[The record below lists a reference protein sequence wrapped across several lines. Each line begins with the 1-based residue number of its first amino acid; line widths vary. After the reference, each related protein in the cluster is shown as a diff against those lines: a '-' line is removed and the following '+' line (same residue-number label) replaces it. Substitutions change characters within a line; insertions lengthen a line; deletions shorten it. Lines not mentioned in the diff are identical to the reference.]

1 MKKKKV
7 LLALL
12 MTCIATTGVVALAGC
27 AKNKGNNNNT
37 NIENP
42 DVPLDPGG
50 NTQCD
55 HANATHFAKVDATC
69 TANGTE
75 EYWYCAACEKHF
87 SDAALTQET
96 TLTELTILAH
106 HTPGEDLIEEVAA
119 TCTKEGIKAHY
130 VCEECHLNL
139 DAEGN
144 VLHDLTLPKKA
155 HTMEHVEAHEAHCDS
170 TGNLEY
176 WYCSDCGVYYL
187 DEAGTNGTTLE
198 GVTLPKAHVFT
209 YVQGSPA
216 TCTEAGVVE
225 HWHCGECNKDFD
237 AQGNELSTT
246 VINAL
251 GHTMTHHDKVDETCT
266 EAGTVEYWECEVC
279 HKKYSDE
286 NGEHEITNIVIEPNT
301 DNHKFTEWVEEVPAT
316 CTTAGVKGHYDCE
329 DCGKHFDINH
339 NEIEDLTIAVDEN
352 AHTYGEWIEEVPAT
366 CTSDGVKGHY
376 HCADCGKDFDEEH
389 NVLESLVIPAAHK
402 LTHVDAVGAT
412 CTTDGNVEY
421 WECSECGKKFADAA
435 GKEELDSVVIPAAH
449 KLTHVEAKAPTCEEA
464 GNIEY
469 WECSECGAKFLDEAG
484 EEAAGD
490 VSLPATGHSWADE
503 WTYDKETRTYNRICN
518 NDEEHVEPQAA
529 GVSAEFAYLVDD
541 IDELN
546 AVIALGGY
554 IRLTADIETASALLV
569 NGNVNIDLNGKKL
582 TSSDYEAVYLYT
594 GANLVI
600 KNGSVTVNGYTEIK
614 DTKNN
619 VLKYAWGIEVG
630 IPEEGS
636 ESTLTTVAL
645 EKVDVLVEGD
655 SVYQYGVGIYGKTDL
670 QISGGSIKVTGTK
683 GLGIGVAQAIE
694 TTDINVTGTALEGT
708 ACIELRKGKAEFTRC
723 TLKSD
728 TYAAGV
734 AVKLFNE
741 ADITLTDCSVA
752 GNYYAVAG
760 NGTTDPTLPTYGKPA
775 KATLNNCTL
784 TSVYCGVYQPQ
795 AGGELYVNG
804 GSITVEKECAIEV
817 RSGIVVVDG
826 ATLTTNGTFSAS
838 KAGGGTSMTGV
849 ALAVSQHTSNEP
861 IEVNVTDTI
870 LNGVYAVYE
879 RDMMDDT
886 ARDKISITLGEGNE
900 INGCVYSE
908 NCANIEESHTFGE
921 WAWNADN
928 SVYEQTC
935 ESCGKVVSH
944 EADGSEQFPW
954 VVTDAESL
962 KAAVAE
968 GGYITLSADIEAMIT
983 IAADKEVNL
992 NLNGYRLSYE
1002 GTQVKKS
1009 GTIVNNGTLTLTG
1022 NGTVYNG
1029 VHQMAAIVNKGT
1041 ATLNGVTLQRP
1052 YVAKTET
1059 TSLNSYYVIDNA
1071 AGEMTILDVHVLTD
1085 PADTFSSLVH
1095 NANETV
1101 KATLTIEGGTFENGD
1116 IVIKNE
1122 DSGLLY
1128 VNGGTFNGAQGVQNW
1143 GTAYINGGDVKF
1155 VRTGVWSSDYKG
1167 VTYIND
1173 DNFSGGLELQCVE
1186 TWVGQYLTDDNTP
1199 VLKVKDG
1206 IFHDQPVMSYAI
1218 GNKSYVATEED
1229 GYSLVTTNEEGYA
1242 VYSLALPAFATDE
1255 ASFLAALE
1263 NGGYIR
1269 LAKDVTLTT
1278 AKTFTVT
1285 DTLHIDLNG
1294 KTLNTAMDTILAAK
1308 DGGNLTIVNGN
1319 LKMSRTPNKN
1329 GLCSKS
1335 SIDVYTGSSVTLDGV
1350 SMTTNGYS
1358 LFPAGDAASVTV
1370 RNSII
1375 RATTATALGT
1385 NAGTTDNYNVVVNI
1399 EDSTL
1404 FGYFEAVIFNV
1415 PGTFNATNSK
1425 FYGINRAIFLRAG
1438 DAVLTDCT
1446 LQNNVSNVSE
1456 DGKELTR
1463 CLTDTT
1469 SDTLTFNSYYDVTNT
1484 SSWGQ
1489 GNINVPLNAL
1499 VVGSGKGNYAKS
1511 ATCVLNGCTLV
1522 DDFVGI
1528 KGTDKS
1534 GNEVKFIHHSIYAT
1548 TDGTE
1553 GAVASVTYDA
1563 ATVEKSG
1570 ESFSTRHDVDAKIE
1584 QA

>member
-329 DCGKHFDINH
+329 DCGKHFDRNH
-339 NEIEDLTIAVDEN
+339 VEIEDLTIAVDES
-352 AHTYGEWIEEVPAT
+352 AHTYGEWVEEVPAT

-376 HCADCGKDFDEEH
+376 HCADCGKDFDEEY

-421 WECSECGKKFADAA
+421 WECSECGKKFADAE
-435 GKEELDSVVIPAAH
+435 GKEELDNVVIPAAH

-529 GVSAEFAYLVDD
+529 GVSAEFPYLVDD
-541 IDELN
+541 ETEFK
-546 AVIALGGY
+546 AVLALGGY
-554 IRLTADIETASALLV
+554 IKLTDDISTDKYSV
-569 NGNVNIDLNGKKL
+569 NAKVVIEIDLNGHTL
-582 TSSDYEAVYLYT
+582 TFTTGGVIAQGGAKITVKNGTVSAASRTFQAANGEFVFDKVEVETAASVAIYLSGAKATITNSTITVKYT
-594 GANLVI
+594 GDGAGAGVFVDGDATLVMTDC
-600 KNGSVTVNGYTEIK
+600 TVS
-614 DTKNN
+614 
-619 VLKYAWGIEVG
+619 AVG
-630 IPEEGS
+630 GAHLS
-636 ESTLTTVAL
+636 GVQGQGNKS
-645 EKVDVLVEGD
+645 GD
-655 SVYQYGVGIYGKTDL
+655 
-670 QISGGSIKVTGTK
+670 
-683 GLGIGVAQAIE
+683 
-694 TTDINVTGTALEGT
+694 NVTL
-708 ACIELRKGKAEFTRC
+708 TRC
-723 TLKSD
+723 TVTGRECALYLPANSKTTVEGG
-728 TYAAGV
+728 TYTGMDKAAVEIRAGELV
-734 AVKLFNE
+734 IDGAVLVSESEFDAAAN
-741 ADITLTDCSVA
+741 
-752 GNYYAVAG
+752 G
-760 NGTTDPTLPTYGKPA
+760 NGSTL
-775 KATLNNCTL
+775 
-784 TSVYCGVYQPQ
+784 
-795 AGGELYVNG
+795 
-804 GSITVEKECAIEV
+804 
-817 RSGIVVVDG
+817 
-826 ATLTTNGTFSAS
+826 
-838 KAGGGTSMTGV
+838 TGV
-849 ALAVSQHTSNEP
+849 ALGVSQHTTNQTITVTVSN
-861 IEVNVTDTI
+861 TM
-870 LNGVYAVYE
+870 LKGVYAFYE
-879 RDMMDDT
+879 CDVQDEN
-886 ARDKISITLGEGNE
+886 AHEIIKVTLGEGNE
-900 INGCVYSE
+900 FDGCVYSE
-908 NCANIEESHTFGE
+908 NCANIEEAHTFGE

-935 ESCGKVVSH
+935 ESCGTVVSH

-954 VVTDAESL
+954 VVADAESL

-968 GGYITLSADIEAMIT
+968 GGYITLAADIEAMIT

-1002 GTQVKKS
+1002 GAQVKKS

-1052 YVAKTET
+1052 YAAKTET
-1059 TSLNSYYVIDNA
+1059 TSLNSYYVIDNV

-1085 PADTFSSLVH
+1085 PADTFSSLVR
-1095 NANETV
+1095 NIG
-1101 KATLTIEGGTFENGD
+1101 ATLTIEGGTFENGD
-1116 IVIKNE
+1116 IVIKNDDE
-1122 DSGLLY
+1122 GILT
-1128 VNGGTFNGAQGVQNW
+1128 VNGGSFYGAQGVQNW
-1143 GTAYINGGDVKF
+1143 GTAYINGGDVRF
-1155 VRTGVWSSDYKG
+1155 VRTAVWSSDYKS
-1167 VTYIND
+1167 VTYINA
-1173 DNFSGGLELQCVE
+1173 DNFSGGLELQYCE
-1186 TWVGQYLTDDNTP
+1186 DYVGKYLTDDTVP
-1199 VLKVKDG
+1199 VLQVRDG
-1206 IFHDQPVMSYAI
+1206 IFHEQPVMSYAI
-1218 GNKSYVATEED
+1218 GTHSYVATEAD
-1229 GYSLVTTNEEGYA
+1229 GYSLVTSYEDGYT
-1242 VYSLALPAFATDE
+1242 VYKLALPTFATD
-1255 ASFLAALE
+1255 AAGLKAAIA
-1263 NGGYIR
+1263 NGGQVR
-1269 LAKDVTLTT
+1269 LVKDM
-1278 AKTFTVT
+1278 AIDETVDIT
-1285 DTLHIDLNG
+1285 KDTQIDLNG
-1294 KTLNTAMDTILAAK
+1294 KTLSVTAGDRSRPFAVGEGVTLTIENGNIVIPEDNINSAGIVALANDNGKAHLTNVNITGWTDGGALLRATGSNCEITLDNCSATTNYLIAIMWTDSCNMSVTGGEYNLVTKDTTVTTSEKSNYYAGFRLFGKDTDYTPNLVGTFTDVTVNTNSRLCFDIGAATAVFNNCTVGEPADNDVAGYLAAAVAVNNVGHVTIN
-1308 DGGNLTIVNGN
+1308 GGTYSG
-1319 LKMSRTPNKN
+1319 TYAA
-1329 GLCSKS
+1329 
-1335 SIDVYTGSSVTLDGV
+1335 YT
-1350 SMTTNGYS
+1350 Y
-1358 LFPAGDAASVTV
+1358 
-1370 RNSII
+1370 NS
-1375 RATTATALGT
+1375 
-1385 NAGTTDNYNVVVNI
+1385 AGTI
-1399 EDSTL
+1399 EIN
-1404 FGYFEAVIFNV
+1404 G
-1415 PGTFNATNSK
+1415 GTFNGNFRCDCAASA
-1425 FYGINRAIFLRAG
+1425 YG
-1438 DAVLTDCT
+1438 
-1446 LQNNVSNVSE
+1446 
-1456 DGKELTR
+1456 
-1463 CLTDTT
+1463 
-1469 SDTLTFNSYYDVTNT
+1469 
-1484 SSWGQ
+1484 
-1489 GNINVPLNAL
+1489 
-1499 VVGSGKGNYAKS
+1499 
-1511 ATCVLNGCTLV
+1511 
-1522 DDFVGI
+1522 
-1528 KGTDKS
+1528 
-1534 GNEVKFIHHSIYAT
+1534 
-1548 TDGTE
+1548 
-1553 GAVASVTYDA
+1553 
-1563 ATVEKSG
+1563 
-1570 ESFSTRHDVDAKIE
+1570 DAKIIINKTDMDFVWDNE
-1584 QA
+1584 KYSYSSSDSNATYDCYFDDYVNDVHESTKPVETESESDPA